1 MTTATRAYSKAH
13 PGKYGLAI
21 DWETTGSNWGGDS
34 TQDYQGIA
42 YGAVIFDTETFEPV
56 KTLYR
61 EMHFDESKYKWTD
74 GAEKVH
80 GLSREHL
87 ALHGVPR
94 EEALADLLELI
105 AEFIGTESKI
115 LFLGHNVDFDIDFTD
130 QLARD
135 FCIKLKVHHVKIDT
149 SGMSFVV
156 IGEYKSD
163 KVFAFFEGEDRAKQH
178 NALDDCLMALNAVKT
193 IKALVQASLEPA

>member
-1 MTTATRAYSKAH
+1 LTKTTYSKAH

-34 TQDYQGIA
+34 TVDYQGIA
-42 YGAVIFDTETFEPV
+42 YGAVIFDTDTFEPV

-61 EMHFDESKYKWTD
+61 EMHFDSTKYKWTE
-74 GAEKVH
+74 GAQKVH
-80 GLSREHL
+80 GITQEHL
-87 ALHGVPR
+87 AAHGISR

-115 LFLGHNVDFDIDFTD
+115 LFLGHNCDFDIDFTN

-135 FCIKLKVHHVKIDT
+135 FGIALKVHHVKIDT
-149 SGMSFVV
+149 SGLGFAT
-156 IGEYKSD
+156 IGRYKSD
-163 KVFAFFEGEDRAKQH
+163 DVFRFFESEERAKVH
-178 NALDDCLMALNAVKT
+178 NALDDALMALNVVKSV
-193 IKALVQASLEPA
+193 KGLVQLALQELA